1 MELGALSIARGIS
14 GQEGAV
20 RELLQDGLEG
30 DVMVDAMGNLLATKG
45 KGRGLRVMLAAHMD
59 EVGLMVSWF
68 EKDGLLRFK
77 TVGGMDPRILPAKAV
92 LVGQEAVPGVI
103 GAKPVHMQEE
113 EARKKPYRIEDLFI
127 DIGASSREEAE
138 RMVKLGDQCTFGTA
152 YSETEGGMIRA
163 KALDDRAGC
172 FLVRQVFSEEF
183 DLELTAAFT
192 VQEELGLRGA
202 AVAAYSVNPEIA
214 LAIDVTSASDTPG
227 TDLPWQSTSLGKGPA
242 ISLMDA
248 AGVYSRKVAGR
259 LAEVAQSEAIPFQ
272 YKRSTRGGT
281 DAGRIQLAREGAL
294 AATLSVP
301 ARYIH
306 CPASVMSREDL
317 ENTGRLLVAFLRSL
331 EGGANL

>member
-1 MELGALSIARGIS
+1 
-14 GQEGAV
+14 
-20 RELLQDGLEG
+20 
-30 DVMVDAMGNLLATKG
+30 
-45 KGRGLRVMLAAHMD
+45 VMLAAHMD
-59 EVGLMVSWF
+59 EVGLIVSWF
-68 EKDGLLRFK
+68 EKDGLVRFK
-77 TVGGMDPRILPAKAV
+77 TVGGMDLRILPAKVV
-92 LVGQEAVPGVI
+92 LVGPEGVPGVI

-113 EARKKPYRIEDLFI
+113 EAQKKPYRIEDMFI

-138 RMVKLGDQCTFGTA
+138 RMVKLGDGCTFATD

-172 FLVRQVFSEEF
+172 FLVRHVFSQEV
-183 DLELTAAFT
+183 DLEFTAAFT

-202 AVAAYSVNPEIA
+202 AVAAYAVNPEIA

-227 TDLPWQSTSLGKGPA
+227 TDPPWQSTNLGKGPA

-248 AGVYSRKVAGR
+248 AGVYSRKLAAR
-259 LAEVAQSEAIPFQ
+259 LAEVAQSEGIPFQ

-281 DAGRIQLAREGAL
+281 DAGRIQLAREGVL

-306 CPASVMSREDL
+306 CPASVMSRKDL